1 MQDYKRNAFMEAD
14 LQCSTAIQSMG
25 KRLRAACHA
34 SDASINNVVKV
45 SGHCLVALIL
55 HVKDFNLIPE
65 LYCSSLT
72 AVLR

>member
-14 LQCSTAIQSMG
+14 LRCSNAIQSMG

-34 SDASINNVVKV
+34 SDANIDNVVKV
-45 SGHCLVALIL
+45 SGCLNALIL
-55 HVKDFNLIPE
+55 HAKDFNPIPE